1 MSTAT
6 AEILQFPDQHSSSG
20 QPRSNRMDNQKLG
33 YVPLYRSI
41 KKKSWA
47 KDVYLRTLWEDLLL
61 GAQRKPRTVNFKG
74 NQWNLQAGQLV
85 VTAADLG
92 LSLCDREGKPTSRD
106 AVGRMLNFFAKE
118 GMISMDGEKRK
129 GTVITILNYS
139 EYAEK
144 IDNLPAHKA
153 AHYHAHDEASN
164 GAASEGG
171 AAHYP
176 AHKAAHH
183 EQEGNN
189 KNINNKH
196 ISPSGDVSVRTVFD
210 FWQTTMNHP
219 GAKLDAKRR
228 GKIQARLKDG
238 FSAEDLCKAIE
249 GAKSDSWLMGSNP
262 SKKVYDGIET
272 VLRDAAQVEKL
283 KALVGQPVVSNQSSD
298 WNNREAWERE
308 FI

>member
-1 MSTAT
+1 MNT

-41 KKKSWA
+41 KKKKWA

-61 GAQRKPRTVNFKG
+61 GAQRKPRTVIFKG
-74 NQWNLQAGQLV
+74 NQWTLQTGQLV

-106 AVGRMLNFFAKE
+106 AVGRMLNFFVKE

-129 GTVITILNYS
+129 GTVITILNYA

-144 IDNLPAHKA
+144 IGNLPAHKP
-153 AHYHAHDEASN
+153 AHYPAHDEASN

-176 AHKAAHH
+176 ALKAAHH

-189 KNINNKH
+189 KNINNKPPLSPLDEKKPKRATQFPTDFSPTAGNTKLANTLGVDLQNEFDAFTDYHKSKGSTYKDWGLAFNTWIRNAIKFGKPATKRTGVAQPAKPSNH
-196 ISPSGDVSVRTVFD
+196 IPE
-210 FWQTTMNHP
+210 
-219 GAKLDAKRR
+219 
-228 GKIQARLKDG
+228 G
-238 FSAEDLCKAIE
+238 F
-249 GAKSDSWLMGSNP
+249 
-262 SKKVYDGIET
+262 
-272 VLRDAAQVEKL
+272 Q
-283 KALVGQPVVSNQSSD
+283 
-298 WNNREAWERE
+298 
-308 FI
+308 

>member
-106 AVGRMLNFFAKE
+106 SVGRMLNFFAKE

-129 GTVITILNYS
+129 GTVITILNYA

-153 AHYHAHDEASN
+153 AHYPAHEEASN
-164 GAASEGG
+164 GAASEDG

-176 AHKAAHH
+176 ALKAAHH

-189 KNINNKH
+189 KNINNKPP
-196 ISPSGDVSVRTVFD
+196 IVPREKSPRAKSKSIDPSLVEIPDWLNRETWNSWVSYRTEI
-210 FWQTTMNHP
+210 
-219 GAKLDAKRR
+219 G
-228 GKIQARLKDG
+228 
-238 FSAEDLCKAIE
+238 KAI
-249 GAKSDSWLMGSNP
+249 KSQQTITQAIN
-262 SKKVYDGIET
+262 
-272 VLRDAAQVEKL
+272 VLKSSREI
-283 KALVGQPVVSNQSSD
+283 GYSPEEIINQSIANGWTGIFLPKQPSRRTGVAQPAKPS
-298 WNNREAWERE
+298 NHIPEG
-308 FI
+308 FQ

>member
-1 MSTAT
+1 M
-6 AEILQFPDQHSSSG
+6 E
-20 QPRSNRMDNQKLG
+20 NQKLG

-41 KKKSWA
+41 KKKPWA
-47 KDVYLRTLWEDLLL
+47 KDVYLRTLWENLLL
-61 GAQRKPRTVNFKG
+61 EAQRQPRTVNFKG

-92 LSLCDREGKPTSRD
+92 LSLCDRNGVPTSRD
-106 AVGRMLNFFAKE
+106 TVERMLAFFVKD
-118 GMISMDGEKRK
+118 GMISIYGEKRK
-129 GTVITILNYS
+129 GRVITILNYS

-153 AHYHAHDEASN
+153 AQFPAHSEASN
-164 GAASEGG
+164 GAGLKGDA
-171 AAHYP
+171 
-176 AHKAAHH
+176 AHKAAQFPAHH

-196 ISPSGDVSVRTVFD
+196 TSPSGDVSVRTVFD
-210 FWQTTMNHP
+210 FWREAMNHP

-228 GKIQARLKDG
+228 GRIQARLKDG
-238 FSAEDLCKAIE
+238 FSTDDLCKAIE
-249 GAKSDSWLMGSNP
+249 GAKCDSWLMGGNP

-272 VLRDAAQVEKL
+272 VLRDAAQVERL
-283 KALVGQPVVSNQSSD
+283 KALAGQPVISNQSAD
-298 WNNREAWERE
+298 WNNREAWERD

>member
-1 MSTAT
+1 
-6 AEILQFPDQHSSSG
+6 
-20 QPRSNRMDNQKLG
+20 MDNQKLG

-129 GTVITILNYS
+129 GTVITILNYA

-153 AHYHAHDEASN
+153 AHYPAHDEASN
-164 GAASEGG
+164 GAVSDGG

-176 AHKAAHH
+176 ALKAAHH

-189 KNINNKH
+189 KNINNKPPL
-196 ISPSGDVSVRTVFD
+196 SPLDEKKSKRATQFPTD
-210 FWQTTMNHP
+210 FSPTAGNTKLANTLGVDLQNE
-219 GAKLDAKRR
+219 LDAFTDYHKSKGSTYKDWGLAFNTWIRNAIKFGKPATKRT
-228 GKIQARLKDG
+228 GVAQPAKPSNHIPEG
-238 FSAEDLCKAIE
+238 F
-249 GAKSDSWLMGSNP
+249 
-262 SKKVYDGIET
+262 
-272 VLRDAAQVEKL
+272 Q
-283 KALVGQPVVSNQSSD
+283 
-298 WNNREAWERE
+298 
-308 FI
+308 